1 MTESFF
7 SRSLP
12 LLGEGGIEKLQ
23 NAAVA
28 VFGLG
33 GVGSFTAE
41 ALARAGIGRLLLID
55 ADTVSV
61 SNINRQLVALHSTV
75 GLPKVDVM
83 AQRIA
88 DISPSCRIETYRIFY
103 DRDTAQQ
110 VPLAGVS
117 YVVDAIDSLSSKLL
131 LAQSCVQ
138 LGIAEISC
146 MGAGNKLD
154 PTRFEVADISKTSVC
169 PLARRMRT
177 ELRKNG
183 IEHLKVV
190 YSKEPPVRA
199 AGEGQG
205 RPVTGSVSFVPS
217 VAGLIL
223 AAEVIKDIALG

>member
-1 MTESFF
+1 M
-7 SRSLP
+7 
-12 LLGEGGIEKLQ
+12 
-23 NAAVA
+23 
-28 VFGLG
+28 
-33 GVGSFTAE
+33 
-41 ALARAGIGRLLLID
+41 ALARAGVGRLLLID

-75 GLPKVDVM
+75 GMPKVEVM

-88 DISPSCRIETYRIFY
+88 DILPTCRVETYPLFY
-103 DRDTAQQ
+103 DQSTAEQ

-131 LAQSCVQ
+131 LAQRCAHLQ
-138 LGIAEISC
+138 LPEISC

-177 ELRKNG
+177 ELRKSG

-223 AAEVIKDIALG
+223 AAEVIKDIALERL